1 MNNLKLGKAVYYY
14 FTSFMVLVCLTSIWG
29 FYKIWKIGSVNV
41 QNVAATL
48 ESSGKIEELKKRDD
62 LAKISNLVLSDRHN
76 DAISLIDNSYRNI
89 KIIDA
94 EGSPTFA
101 NLESD
106 ILQTKAELNNLVNF
120 SRMSN
125 VITTFAKK
133 IYSFEEYVSNNNW
146 KTLTRISERMH
157 ARTTPEQI
165 SRPDFYL
172 FEKLTEYVKYTE
184 RDVLN
189 MQKISDASVLS
200 ADKKQLI
207 GEKLVA
213 MRKDLSILSEYVVAR
228 GTFQNKFENFKK
240 TYQVWVDY
248 ITPEVSLRKLEHEKT
263 SRFFLYAVGGF
274 IIAITFGIFGG
285 RLVYQRSLAQTQRYL
300 EEGII
305 STIRDSLI
313 PLDHKLNFNA
323 SDRFNSELQQ
333 CKDYIH
339 KRMSYGAVFQEA
351 MPFSS
356 ILLDSNLN
364 ILWANKHFYEQWDL
378 TDLAE
383 KNENI
388 TWDYLQ
394 RFTNLG
400 EIDPVAT
407 AVKDRSSGT
416 FQIQVRTK
424 QSKDTVSYEMY
435 VSPVEYGGQNRLM
448 VVFYPLRTIEESIY
462 KLTRSLVGPV
472 ARTLDSLN
480 SGQFTKEFREKI
492 EKDFNVANISDIY
505 HRFIDYHQ
513 KQSLQTNGLMQEI
526 ERMEIALADNFRTL
540 NESVRIQQIIA
551 DHSQNTIQEFKATK
565 DGVIECVNDREY
577 CLQTIDAIDDISRQ
591 SFSIE
596 LDLVISATQM
606 NETIGQC
613 SKSMNAISKLR
624 QELKELKVNLNDGR
638 IRLSQTL
645 EQVFIFPQSEDQRP
659 SKVESVLDKIK
670 NEIRTLEK
678 SLEYLTQGLVSL
690 DVNLSKSTLLIER
703 YKSPEL
709 AVWKETLMHNR
720 EKVNALTQELQA
732 FRRLT
737 GDRDEALVAHLST
750 AFKELKDLREQGKK
764 LMNETKGAYQEI
776 IVKGIVNRPPT
787 LMT

>member
-14 FTSFMVLVCLTSIWG
+14 FTSFMLLVCLTSIWG

-62 LAKISNLVLSDRHN
+62 VAKISNLVISDRHN

-94 EGSPTFA
+94 EGSPAFA
-101 NLESD
+101 NLEND

-120 SRMSN
+120 PRMSN
-125 VITTFAKK
+125 VVTTFAKK
-133 IYSFEEYVSNNNW
+133 IYSFEEFVSNNNW

-157 ARTTPEQI
+157 ARTTAEQI
-165 SRPDFYL
+165 SRPEFYR
-172 FEKLTEYVKYTE
+172 FEKINDYVKFTE
-184 RDVLN
+184 RDVQS
-189 MQKISDASVLS
+189 MIQISEASVLGP
-200 ADKKQLI
+200 DKKQLI
-207 GEKLVA
+207 AEKLEA
-213 MRKDLSILSEYVVAR
+213 MKKDLSVLNQYVAAR
-228 GTFQNKFENFKK
+228 GTFQNRFENMKQS
-240 TYQVWVDY
+240 YLAWVAY

-263 SRFFLYAVGGF
+263 SRFFLFAVGGF
-274 IIAITFGIFGG
+274 IVTIAFGIFGG
-285 RLVYQRSLAQTQRYL
+285 RLVYQRSLTQTQRYL

-313 PLDHKLNFNA
+313 PLDHKLNFTA

-378 TDLAE
+378 TDLAD
-383 KNENI
+383 KGENI

-400 EIDPVAT
+400 ETDPVAT

-424 QSKDTVSYEMY
+424 QNQDSVSYEMY

-448 VVFYPLRTIEESIY
+448 VVFYPLRTVEESIH

-472 ARTLDSLN
+472 VRTLDSLN
-480 SGQFTKEFREKI
+480 TGQFNKDFREKI

-505 HRFIDYHQ
+505 HSFIEYHQ
-513 KQSLQTNGLMQEI
+513 KQTLQTNGLMQEI

-540 NESVRIQQIIA
+540 NESMRIQQNIA
-551 DHSQNTIQEFKATK
+551 THSQNTIQEFKAAK
-565 DGVIECVNDREY
+565 EGVIECVNDREY
-577 CLQTIDAIDDISRQ
+577 CLQTIDAIDEVSRQ

-596 LDLVISATQM
+596 LDLVTSAAQM

-613 SKSMNAISKLR
+613 AKSMNAVSKLR
-624 QELKELKVNLNDGR
+624 QELKELKINLNDGR

-645 EQVFIFPQSEDQRP
+645 EQAFIFPQSEDQRP
-659 SKVESVLDKIK
+659 SKVESVLGKVK

-678 SLEYLTQGLVSL
+678 SLEYLSQGLVSL

-703 YKSPEL
+703 YKSPEI
-709 AVWKETLMHNR
+709 ASWKETLMHNR

-737 GDRDEALVAHLST
+737 GDKDETLVIHLST
-750 AFKELKDLREQGKK
+750 AFKELKELREQSKK
-764 LMNETKGAYQEI
+764 LMNDTKGAYQEI
-776 IVKGIVNRPPT
+776 TVKGIVNRPPT